1 MTSVQ
6 EAVRAALLGVLQG
19 ATEFLP
25 ISSSGHLVII
35 PELLHW
41 RPAGLTFEVAVH
53 FATAVA
59 VLIAFRRDWVQLAQG
74 GIRGLRSGA
83 PWRDPDA
90 KLLIAIV
97 LASVPAAIAGL
108 LLEPYVESA
117 LSGSPRFAARF
128 SGAMLL
134 VTGSVLLI
142 SERVASRRAASRSLS
157 ATDLGLRGA
166 LFIGLAQALAIAPG
180 ISRSGATIAAG
191 LALGLPRAEAARFSF
206 LLATP
211 IILGAGALR
220 AFDLRGEPMT
230 AGMPMELAIG
240 AVAAFV
246 VGLASIG
253 WLMRL
258 LRTRSLLG
266 FALYTWI
273 FGLVALWMLR

>member
-1 MTSVQ
+1 MTTAQ
-6 EAVRAALLGVLQG
+6 EALRAALLGILQG

-35 PELLHW
+35 PELLSW

-59 VLIAFRRDWVQLAQG
+59 VLLAFRRDWVRLAVG
-74 GIRGLRSGA
+74 GFRGLRSGA
-83 PWRDPDA
+83 PWRDPDS
-90 KLLIAIV
+90 KLLIFIV

-108 LLEPYVESA
+108 MLEPYIELA
-117 LSGSPRFAARF
+117 LSGSPRLAARF

-134 VTGSVLLI
+134 VTGSVLFM
-142 SERVASRRAASRSLS
+142 SERVAARRASARSLS
-157 ATDLGLRGA
+157 ASDLGVRAA
-166 LFIGLAQALAIAPG
+166 LLIGLAQALAIAPG

-191 LALGLPRAEAARFSF
+191 LALGLPRSEAARFSF

-220 AFDLRGEPMT
+220 ALDLRGEPMA

-240 AVAAFV
+240 ALAAFV

-266 FALYTWI
+266 FAIYTWV
-273 FGLVALWMLR
+273 FGLIALWMLR